1 MRRLSV
7 KLLSLL
13 TALALA
19 LSMSALALAEE
30 GFRDL
35 VIHRP
40 KNNTVCYRGESI
52 PVSVETE
59 TLTADYLNQFTC
71 ALYPAKG
78 GKAVWK
84 KVSAYGEEVID
95 FQTTLKSK
103 SLAPGVYQ
111 FRADLEAHYNSEDNI
126 LNHHYTETAKVTV
139 KELKAPAK
147 LKAAAGKGRV
157 TVTYK
162 KAAGGKKY
170 EIHRSAQKKS
180 GYKKIAVT
188 SKTKYVD
195 KKVKKGKR
203 YYYKVRTL
211 RGKLASKYTAPVRS
225 GKVK

>member
-1 MRRLSV
+1 M

-13 TALALA
+13 TALTLV
-19 LSMSALALAEE
+19 LSMSTLALAEE
-30 GFRDL
+30 SFRDL
-35 VIHRP
+35 VIHKP
-40 KNNTVCYRGESI
+40 GKDWVYYRGETI

-84 KVSAYGEEVID
+84 KVSARGEEVTD
-95 FQTTLKSK
+95 FSTSLKSK
-103 SLAPGVYQ
+103 SLPAGKYRFQ
-111 FRADLEAHYNSEDNI
+111 ADLEAHYNSEDTI
-126 LNHHYTETAKVTV
+126 LTHPYTETV
-139 KELKAPAK
+139 KSTLRDLKAPGK

-157 TVTYK
+157 TVTYQ
-162 KAAGGKKY
+162 KAAGGTKY
-170 EIHRSAQKKS
+170 EIRRSTGKKS
-180 GYKKIAVT
+180 GYQKIAVT